1 MMRLPFN
8 SEVPVKAPDPIVT
21 ERLVLR
27 LFTLKDTARI
37 ADLVGEREIAD
48 TTLSIPHPYEEDMA
62 REWIATHAGALKKD
76 EGVNLAVVLREPDQL
91 IGAIGLRLETGH
103 ARAEMGYWIG
113 KPYWGQGYGTEAA
126 RAVLAYGFDVL
137 KLNRIYA
144 HCLVR
149 NPPSARILRKIGM
162 SPEGRLRQH
171 VRKWGTFEDI
181 DQFGIL
187 REDYRAMRDRGAS

>member
-1 MMRLPFN
+1 
-8 SEVPVKAPDPIVT
+8 VKAPDPIVT
-21 ERLVLR
+21 ERLLLR

-37 ADLVGEREIAD
+37 ADLVADRDIAD

-62 REWIATHAGALKKD
+62 REWIATHAGALKKN
-76 EGVNLAVVLREPDQL
+76 EGVSLAVVLRETDAL
-91 IGAIGLRLETGH
+91 IGAIALRLEGDH
-103 ARAEMGYWIG
+103 ARAELGYWIG
-113 KPYWGQGYGTEAA
+113 KPYWRRGYGTEAA
-126 RAVLAYGFDVL
+126 RAMLAYGFDAL

-149 NPPSARILRKIGM
+149 NPPSARILQKIGM

-181 DQFGIL
+181 DQFGVL
-187 REDYRAMRDRGAS
+187 REDFQAMRSAETS

>member
-1 MMRLPFN
+1 MMRPLSNP
-8 SEVPVKAPDPIVT
+8 EVPVKAPDPIAT
-21 ERLVLR
+21 ERLLLR
-27 LFTLKDTARI
+27 VFSLRDTPRVAN
-37 ADLVGEREIAD
+37 LVDDRDIAD

-62 REWIATHAGALKKD
+62 REWIATHAGALKKN
-76 EGVNLAVVLREPDQL
+76 EGVNLAVVLREPDEL

-126 RAVLAYGFDVL
+126 RAVLAYGFDEL

-162 SPEGRLRQH
+162 SPEGTLRQH
-171 VRKWGTFEDI
+171 VRKWNVFEDI

-187 REDYRAMRDRGAS
+187 REEYEAMRDKGAA